1 MTEWRN
7 ELLKD
12 IINAMYKVENMQC
25 SKLLVMARAA
35 LAVAEP
41 VIREQADIALR
52 AELAA
57 VTERMSKLDFER
69 TAAELERDALRE
81 ENARL
86 RKALI
91 DILASLVASVDL
103 LERGGKKAA
112 PSDKMFA
119 QMLVDYKNSIEQERE
134 ELILEMA
141 EELIEKMARAMC
153 IGSDNWTKF
162 IAEARAALAAAE
174 PVIREQCAQ
183 ICERRYM
190 GDNTREDMEAKRC
203 AAAVREGGEDRYA
216 RG

>member
-35 LAVAEP
+35 LAV
-41 VIREQADIALR
+41 
-52 AELAA
+52 
-57 VTERMSKLDFER
+57 
-69 TAAELERDALRE
+69 
-81 ENARL
+81 
-86 RKALI
+86 
-91 DILASLVASVDL
+91 
-103 LERGGKKAA
+103 
-112 PSDKMFA
+112 
-119 QMLVDYKNSIEQERE
+119 
-134 ELILEMA
+134 
-141 EELIEKMARAMC
+141 
-153 IGSDNWTKF
+153 
-162 IAEARAALAAAE
+162 AE

>member
-12 IINAMYKVENMQC
+12 MINAMYKVENMQC

-86 RKALI
+86 REALEPFAPDSQWI
-91 DILASLVASVDL
+91 DPAIPDTRPIDVMVRAGELRAAAAAI
-103 LERGGKKAA
+103 RGKVK
-112 PSDKMFA
+112 
-119 QMLVDYKNSIEQERE
+119 
-134 ELILEMA
+134 
-141 EELIEKMARAMC
+141 
-153 IGSDNWTKF
+153 
-162 IAEARAALAAAE
+162 AEAACPA
-174 PVIREQCAQ
+174 P
-183 ICERRYM
+183 
-190 GDNTREDMEAKRC
+190 DEAP
-203 AAAVREGGEDRYA
+203 
-216 RG
+216 

>member
-1 MTEWRN
+1 MTEWRE
-7 ELLKD
+7 ELIEKMAKAIAVRPQD
-12 IINAMYKVENMQC
+12 SENRWWIWEPE
-25 SKLLVMARAA
+25 ARAA

-52 AELAA
+52 EELAA

-69 TAAELERDALRE
+69 TAAKLERDALRE

-119 QMLVDYKNSIEQERE
+119 QMLVDYKNSIERG
-134 ELILEMA
+134 
-141 EELIEKMARAMC
+141 RAV
-153 IGSDNWTKF
+153 
-162 IAEARAALAAAE
+162 AAA
-174 PVIREQCAQ
+174 I
-183 ICERRYM
+183 
-190 GDNTREDMEAKRC
+190 
-203 AAAVREGGEDRYA
+203 REGGKDD
-216 RG
+216 